1 MSDMFCPKCGDLSYP
16 SPSGEISCKN
26 WRCGYEGPATLTI
39 MTRNEGEIDLSK
51 LCTTIK
57 AEDRFFEVHRDSENM
72 RGVLTVGACMCPKCD
87 SDEIYSYLEP
97 LLDMAEVQVAMLT
110 CGECGFGWREH

>member
-1 MSDMFCPKCGDLSYP
+1 MFCPKCGDLSYP

-26 WRCGYEGPATLTI
+26 CKCGYKGPATLTI
-39 MTRNEGEIDLSK
+39 TTRNEGEIDLSK

-57 AEDRFFEVHRDSENM
+57 AEDRFFEVHRDSENIT
-72 RGVLTVGACMCPKCD
+72 GVLTIGACMCPKCD